1 MLRGTDHLDQAKAE
15 AREALEVLER
25 HLKLNPDDARAYHLG
40 AGTLVV
46 LGDIDRA
53 KEWLHRAIEIDPDD
67 PIVQYNVACNL
78 ATLGEIDDSIRY
90 LKRVVNAGT
99 ISAAWIRN
107 DEDLANLRGD
117 PRFEKLLQ
125 TLGETKD

>member
-1 MLRGTDHLDQAKAE
+1 MRGLGRVDEAKDE
-15 AREALEVLER
+15 AGEAIAVLER

-46 LGDIDRA
+46 LGDAERA
-53 KEWLHRAIEIDPDD
+53 KKWLRRAGEIDPDD

-78 ATLGEIDDSIRY
+78 ATLGEVDDAIGY
-90 LKRVVNAGT
+90 LGRAIEVGT
-99 ISAAWIRN
+99 VSPAWIRN
-107 DEDLANLRGD
+107 DEDLSNLRGD

-125 TLGETKD
+125 QLETTHD